1 MKEIYDW
8 VPWFTELSRKIAEG
22 GPEFLVDRARRVSWG
37 ETTPALLRSEVGPDP
52 LSFVYTIAAYSRT
65 FARRRIIYPSISE
78 SFGLRTMDDADS
90 EYVCIFP
97 TPTPRSNLIFH
108 NSNQSHLDAL
118 WTLFRQ
124 AVAGIDSIGESDFA
138 RVLQIRNMGV
148 AKLTQTLF
156 LVNPHEFIPLD
167 NPTRSLIAFDLSK
180 ESRWPEFREAV
191 ANFRE
196 AFPGCMP
203 CEINLFAW
211 CQHDGQFGA
220 GDQKCFQVDSD
231 LDSDG
236 RDHWQADFKP
246 NNWVYTQGPGDD
258 ASWDDDQSSGV
269 DTRFPL
275 GEPKRGDIVLVRFN
289 QTRSEGKGQARAI
302 GVVYKNDYLER
313 LDSASRLHVVWINKE
328 SSKLQWRTSTRRFC
342 CGRKW
347 TFDALRSAPAYVPT
361 IRLLER
367 IWGIEGLTWNHVL
380 QAMDEYDDLGRD
392 VFLKKYR
399 YTKSRSY
406 RINRNGN
413 EYDMKPVWRR
423 AYGYADAERAPSSDD
438 VSAQSRVVKA
448 LLDELK
454 RNKPPESEGAVTK
467 SETNLPAEHKGPRNR
482 ILYGPPGTGK
492 TWSTVRHAL
501 AIIDGVE
508 VQDAENDRE
517 RFRKLRFDLATCNG
531 QIAMVTFH
539 QNFAYEDFV
548 EGIRPVLADDIPE
561 GSAGLRYERRDGIFK
576 QIARAAE
583 SNAERRFVLIID
595 EINRG
600 NIAKIFGEL
609 ITLIEDSRR
618 IGGEDETSVTLP
630 YSGDAFGVADNLY
643 VIGTMN
649 TADRSIQLLDT
660 ALRRRFE
667 FVEMMP
673 DADHE
678 LIPEDVDG
686 VKCRKMLRAMNECI
700 AALLDREHQ
709 IGHTYLFDVNDM
721 EQLSRAF
728 QNKVFPLLQEYFF
741 DDWTKIRAVLGG
753 NGFVQEQNPPKS
765 LQYSDLLDPESR
777 NYDRLPNVDSRWRDP
792 NEYRKI
798 YESAKSDTA
807 E

>member
-37 ETTPALLRSEVGPDP
+37 ETTPALLRSEVDPDP

-78 SFGLRTMDDADS
+78 SFGLPTMEDADS
-90 EYVCIFP
+90 EHVCIFP

-108 NSNQSHLDAL
+108 NNNQRHLDAL
-118 WTLFRQ
+118 WTLLCE
-124 AVAGIDSIGESDFA
+124 AVEGIDSIRESDFA

-156 LVNPHEFIPLD
+156 LVNPHAFIPLD
-167 NPTRSLIAFDLSK
+167 NPTRALGSFDLSK
-180 ESRWPEFREAV
+180 ESPWTDFRKAM
-191 ANFRE
+191 ANVLNS
-196 AFPGCMP
+196 FPGCKP
-203 CEINLFAW
+203 SEINMFAFL
-211 CQHDGQFGA
+211 QSSSQLRL
-220 GDQKCFQVDSD
+220 QPSSYFQVS
-231 LDSDG
+231 SNVMNDG
-236 RDHWQADFKP
+236 EDCWKEFNS
-246 NNWVYTQGPGDD
+246 NNWVYTGGPKSGIVWDKYDQSDVKRGYPIQAPTPGD
-258 ASWDDDQSSGV
+258 V
-269 DTRFPL
+269 
-275 GEPKRGDIVLVRFN
+275 VLVR
-289 QTRSEGKGQARAI
+289 TGRRRGRGI
-302 GVVYKNDYLER
+302 GVVHKNDYRDLG
-313 LDSASRLHVVWINKE
+313 LNAGSKLHVLWLNK
-328 SSKLQWRTSTRRFC
+328 TSARLSGDTPIMGFS
-342 CGRKW
+342 GAGDATAK
-347 TFDALRSAPAYVPT
+347 TFRGAEAYTPT
-361 IRLLER
+361 FRLLDRLSRAGSTADDEKHSNNLSDLS
-367 IWGIEGLTWNHVL
+367 GLTRHAVL
-380 QAMDEYDDLGRD
+380 GAIAEYDKIRRAA
-392 VFLKKYR
+392 FLKKYGR
-399 YTKSRSY
+399 HGSRSY
-406 RINRNGN
+406 WIVHDGNR
-413 EYDMKPVWRR
+413 YDMKAIWGAAYVHAGMEQPHRNRR
-423 AYGYADAERAPSSDD
+423 TGKNSIK
-438 VSAQSRVVKA
+438 VKA
-448 LLDELK
+448 LL
-454 RNKPPESEGAVTK
+454 ESLGFTVEQGNENSVIHAK
-467 SETNLPAEHKGPRNR
+467 NR

-492 TWSTVRHAL
+492 TWSTVNHAL
-501 AIIDGVE
+501 AIIDGVALQDISHDDQRFRE
-508 VQDAENDRE
+508 LQFDAETR
-517 RFRKLRFDLATCNG
+517 NG

-539 QNFAYEDFV
+539 QNFAYEDFI
-548 EGIRPVLADDIPE
+548 EGIRPRLEA
-561 GSAGLRYERRDGIFK
+561 ERGRLDYRLHEGIFK
-576 QIARAAE
+576 RIAHAAQE
-583 SNAERRFVLIID
+583 QPDAPFVLIID

-600 NIAKIFGEL
+600 NIAKVFGEL

-618 IGGEDETSVTLP
+618 IGGDDETYVTLP
-630 YSGDAFGVADNLY
+630 YSGHIFGVPDNLY

-673 DADHE
+673 DTDHE

-721 EQLSRAF
+721 AQLSSAF

-777 NYDRLPNVDSRWRDP
+777 NYDRLPNDDSRWRDP